1 MASEDV
7 NLPFTLVKILS
18 NKEWIL
24 ISSPITTRIYSLRTK
39 TLLCSIQHSDSG
51 KTPRAVADCSLN
63 DDIMLALVGD
73 DKELCLYRL
82 SQDLEERGQVQVHS
96 VGSQSLPK
104 RAVKLIF
111 DEEDKQRNSIVIA
124 DRHGD
129 IRRFVRML

>member
-1 MASEDV
+1 M
-7 NLPFTLVKILS
+7 
-18 NKEWIL
+18 
-24 ISSPITTRIYSLRTK
+24 
-39 TLLCSIQHSDSG
+39 
-51 KTPRAVADCSLN
+51 ADCSLN